1 MTAPPSASDS
11 TTLTWVGHSSVI
23 IDTGGQR
30 IVTDPLLTDRVAHL
44 RRRVGAVTSDHG
56 DVDLAVVSHAHM
68 DHLHLPSLRRLSP
81 RAELVVPSGTERL
94 ASRSGRAVR
103 DDVGAGDRLEVG
115 RTTIEV
121 TDAVHK
127 HGRGPHSRVRARPVG
142 FVIETAGLRVYF
154 AGDTDLFD
162 GMADLGPVDVALLP
176 IWGWGAGIGVGHLDP
191 SRAAR
196 ATAMIDPRHVVPI
209 HWGTFS
215 PENGRRR
222 APNWIDQ
229 PLRRFADE
237 LDAVGLGDRL
247 LALEPGGSARITPP
261 PGSDGD
267 GDIGTAGPGRAGED

>member
-1 MTAPPSASDS
+1 MTARPAASVS

-23 IDTGGQR
+23 IDAGGRR

-68 DHLHLPSLRRLSP
+68 DHLHLPSLRRLAP
-81 RAELVVPSGTERL
+81 RAELVVPAGTERL
-94 ASRSGRAVR
+94 ARRSGRPLRAGV
-103 DDVGAGDRLEVG
+103 VAGDRLEVG
-115 RTTIEV
+115 PTTVEV
-121 TDAVHK
+121 TDAVHG
-127 HGRGPHSRVRARPVG
+127 HGRGPHSRVRASPVG
-142 FVIETAGLRVYF
+142 FIIETAGLRVYF

-176 IWGWGAGIGVGHLDP
+176 IWGWGATIGTGHLDP
-191 SRAAR
+191 ARAAR
-196 ATAMIDPRHVVPI
+196 SAAMLDARHVVPI

-222 APNWIDQ
+222 PPSWIDQ

-247 LALEPGGSARITPP
+247 LALEPGGSTRIEPA
-261 PGSDGD
+261 PGDD
-267 GDIGTAGPGRAGED
+267 PAAGEPAPAED